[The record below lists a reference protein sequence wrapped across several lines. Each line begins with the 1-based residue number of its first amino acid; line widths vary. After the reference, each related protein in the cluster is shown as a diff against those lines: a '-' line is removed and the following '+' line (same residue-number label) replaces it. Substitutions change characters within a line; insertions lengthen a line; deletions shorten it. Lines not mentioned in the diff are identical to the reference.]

1 MDKQLLAKLYTDAH
15 LHADA
20 DKIKRYGQQILDMA
34 DFGEVYI
41 ESEDLTVSHQLVW
54 YHRLEE
60 IKTSFPV
67 KVGMGKSD
75 AKKLSKT
82 YSEESLLSKLTLAEQ
97 AYENCSSLEDY
108 HPNKILGEIYSA
120 MGFYYPANNQGK
132 EAVRR
137 LVERAKQYGLD
148 NSVLMTLLSCP
159 AVPEDILADLELDE
173 LKAKKQRAITKMLA
187 PVDFQLESTAINV
200 NAIPPKQTDDAYLK
214 ETFITEIELGS
225 SIPQEV
231 KQAIAAGAV
240 EFKSQ
245 LVYVP
250 GRCTQWVATP
260 ATYNWR
266 YSPSEGYVHW
276 GTFEYGGGMCDER
289 KPTSTQE
296 SANKF
301 IENTFK
307 DAFIYAK
314 TTRLNGNYI
323 SEGNFGGAP
332 NSLRVYD
339 YDARRSFAR
348 AKKIDDYMIS
358 EFTCIEPS
366 KYTCTINNDFY
377 YPVFY
382 LWLKAGEYII
392 KGVLDGYNPQRVEV
406 WEIAKT
412 NGTDEITFVK
422 SKSNAGKDLHLRDR
436 TQEKKTAKRASKN
449 KLLNGIFFVLSLIP
463 TLLALISGKIEDF
476 VGVVPA
482 IAILVLFAIKGGAT
496 KKAVRVICTVLIVIA
511 IVASAL
517 LLVPHSSSAVP
528 SALLK

>member
-1 MDKQLLAKLYTDAH
+1 
-15 LHADA
+15 
-20 DKIKRYGQQILDMA
+20 
-34 DFGEVYI
+34 
-41 ESEDLTVSHQLVW
+41 
-54 YHRLEE
+54 
-60 IKTSFPV
+60 
-67 KVGMGKSD
+67 
-75 AKKLSKT
+75 T

-97 AYENCSSLEDY
+97 AYENCSTLEGY
-108 HPNKILGEIYSA
+108 HPKKTLGEMYTA
-120 MGFYYPANNQGK
+120 MGFYYPANDQGK
-132 EAVRR
+132 ESVRG
-137 LVERAKQYGLD
+137 LVARANQHGVDKYL
-148 NSVLMTLLSCP
+148 LMGLLSCP
-159 AVPEDILADLELDE
+159 AVPEDILAELEVGE
-173 LKAKKQRAITKMLA
+173 LKAKKQRAIEKMST

-200 NAIPPKQTDDAYLK
+200 NAIPPKHTDDAYLK
-214 ETFITEIELGS
+214 EAFLTEIELGS
-225 SIPQEV
+225 SIPYEV
-231 KQAIAAGAV
+231 KQAIAEGAV

-260 ATYNWR
+260 ATFNWR

-276 GTFEYGGGMCDER
+276 GTYTYGGGMCDER

-296 SANKF
+296 SANNF
-301 IENTFK
+301 IKDTFK
-307 DAFIYAK
+307 DAFIYAQITK
-314 TTRLNGNYI
+314 LKDNYI
-323 SEGNFGGAP
+323 REGISSGVPAE
-332 NSLRVYD
+332 LRVSS
-339 YDARRSFAR
+339 YDARSSFAR
-348 AKKIDDYMIS
+348 AKKISDYMIS

-366 KYTCTINNDFY
+366 EYTCTINNDFY

-382 LWLKAGEYII
+382 LWLKAGDYII
-392 KGVLDGYNPQRVEV
+392 KGVLDGYNPNRVEV

>member
-54 YHRLEE
+54 YHRLVE

-67 KVGMGKSD
+67 KVGMNKSD
-75 AKKLSKT
+75 VKRLNKY

-97 AYENCSSLEDY
+97 AYENCSTLEGY
-108 HPNKILGEIYSA
+108 HPKKILGEMYTA
-120 MGFYYPANNQGK
+120 MGFYYPANDQGK
-132 EAVRR
+132 ESVRG
-137 LVERAKQYGLD
+137 LVARANQHGVDKYL
-148 NSVLMTLLSCP
+148 LMGLLSCP
-159 AVPEDILADLELDE
+159 AVPEDVLAELEGAE
-173 LKAKKQRAITKMLA
+173 LEIKKKFAIARMQLT
-187 PVDFQLESTAINV
+187 VDFSLESDKKTL
-200 NAIPPKQTDDAYLK
+200 QTLQAEPLTEDYLK
-214 ETFITEIELGS
+214 EVFKVEVENNR
-225 SIPQEV
+225 SIPEKA
-231 KQAIAAGAV
+231 KQLLDEGGF
-240 EFKSQ
+240 EFNYQ
-245 LVYVP
+245 LVYAP
-250 GRCTQWVATP
+250 TRFTKWTSTP
-260 ATYNWR
+260 ALYNWR

-276 GTFEYGGGMCDER
+276 GSFEYGGGGCSEIKSVSSQPLVNDFIIDTAKNGKGEFSFVEAQNNYMA
-289 KPTSTQE
+289 
-296 SANKF
+296 ANP
-301 IENTFK
+301 II
-307 DAFIYAK
+307 APP
-314 TTRLNGNYI
+314 
-323 SEGNFGGAP
+323 SEI
-332 NSLRVYD
+332 LVRD
-339 YDARRSFAR
+339 MDARSAFVR
-348 AKKIDDYMIS
+348 AKKISDYMIS
-358 EFTCIEPS
+358 EFTCQVKAE
-366 KYTCTINNDFY
+366 YEYDNVFVYC
-377 YPVFY
+377 PVYFV
-382 LWLKAGEYII
+382 WLKAGEYIF
-392 KGVLDGYNPQRVEV
+392 KGVVDGCNPTHVEI
-406 WEIAKT
+406 WEAARIE
-412 NGTDEITFVK
+412 GTEDIQFYVTK
-422 SKSNAGKDLHLRDR
+422 SKADKDLHLRDR